1 MRRTLA
7 REDVLILLVGVR
19 RKMANVGWDTLLLP
33 APHHLID
40 LVLRDSRP
48 RVPLG
53 GGGEIYSRTSGQAEL
68 FGILRPTSRRSSAD
82 GRAGGLRQFFSP
94 SPENIVRAGK
104 Y

>member
-53 GGGEIYSRTSGQAEL
+53 GG
-68 FGILRPTSRRSSAD
+68 
-82 GRAGGLRQFFSP
+82 
-94 SPENIVRAGK
+94 
-104 Y
+104 

>member
-53 GGGEIYSRTSGQAEL
+53 GGGRYIREL
-68 FGILRPTSRRSSAD
+68 ADRRNSLEFYAPLRDKAPPMVGPAACGS
-82 GRAGGLRQFFSP
+82 FFP
-94 SPENIVRAGK
+94 RPPKI
-104 Y
+104 